1 MLDIM
6 QSTDTSNLSYAAQL
20 FLWKK
25 RTLYIGKFKEPL
37 NLSLGAATLSV
48 SLGKPFSFMIK
59 GMSKPIYSKSLII
72 PAGVAIT
79 LDTNNSLVAN
89 CHLDALGRDFFYLH
103 AQAQKSSGKLSYD
116 LSHEAELV
124 KGFTH
129 IFTTQKNSQE
139 AFDYVESILINMS
152 APPMP
157 AAPVDPRI
165 EKVIE
170 LIQETVKDAITGE
183 ALAESVN
190 LSIPRLAQLFKKQT
204 GIPIRRYR
212 LWHRLYLT
220 AQNVGEGKNLTEA
233 AIDAGFTDS
242 PHFAHTFR
250 AMMGMTPSCILS
262 HVNKTRVTL

>member
-1 MLDIM
+1 M
-6 QSTDTSNLSYAAQL
+6 QSTNTSSLSYAAQL

-37 NLSLGAATLSV
+37 NLSLGAATLSI
-48 SLGKPFSFMIK
+48 SLGEPCAFITK
-59 GMSKPIYSKSLII
+59 GMSKPVYSKSLII
-72 PAGVAIT
+72 PAGLAIT
-79 LDTNNSLVAN
+79 VDTKNALIAN

-103 AQAQKSSGKLSYD
+103 AQAQKTFGKLAYD
-116 LSHEAELV
+116 LAHESDLIE
-124 KGFTH
+124 GFTN
-129 IFTTQKNSQE
+129 IFNTQKNSQD
-139 AFDYVESILINMS
+139 AFDYLETLLINMK

-157 AAPVDPRI
+157 PAPVDPRI

-170 LIQETVKDAITGE
+170 VIQETVKDAVTGE
-183 ALAESVN
+183 ALAKSVN
-190 LSIPRLAQLFKKQT
+190 LSIPRLAQLFKQQT
-204 GIPIRRYR
+204 GIPISRYR

-250 AMMGMTPSCILS
+250 AMTGMTPSCVLS